1 MDNQSQRRGIQPDS
15 AESGIYMPNILPPIV
30 RDCMEEDLHKG
41 LGLHLASGNR
51 YWPGWL
57 NIDYDPHYL
66 VDIRADVTNLPIK
79 DKCIDVV
86 CAIHMVEHVYPWLAK
101 NLLLEWKRVLKPG
114 GKLIIELPCMDKI
127 YAYIVKCHLDKKPMY
142 AAFTSWA
149 FWGDPRKQDVGMMHR
164 WGYSYYD
171 INELLEQVGFQ
182 EIAFAAPKYH
192 IPQRDM
198 RIEAIKP

>member
-1 MDNQSQRRGIQPDS
+1 
-15 AESGIYMPNILPPIV
+15 
-30 RDCMEEDLHKG
+30 
-41 LGLHLASGNR
+41 
-51 YWPGWL
+51 
-57 NIDYDPHYL
+57 
-66 VDIRADVTNLPIK
+66 
-79 DKCIDVV
+79 
-86 CAIHMVEHVYPWLAK
+86 MVEHVYPWLAK

-142 AAFTSWA
+142 TALTSWA